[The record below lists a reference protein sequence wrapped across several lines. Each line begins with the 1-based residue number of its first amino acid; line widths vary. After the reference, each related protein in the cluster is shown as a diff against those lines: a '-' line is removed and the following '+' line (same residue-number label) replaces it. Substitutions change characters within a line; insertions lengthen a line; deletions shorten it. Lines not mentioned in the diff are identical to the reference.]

1 MKARYL
7 ARVCPLESCITRRER
22 PTCWFTVGYHQS
34 EGWMRAFPG
43 TSADSWADSR
53 WSKAGVESKVVGFLI
68 GEGQRKEGDKT
79 QLFRAP
85 SAPKLCLPLIYSL
98 SARKVPVL
106 SSDTVIRDAD
116 DRTIFILKIT
126 GLLTLDS
133 PWSSEPPQ
141 PSSAVTEKLSL

>member
-1 MKARYL
+1 MK
-7 ARVCPLESCITRRER
+7 
-22 PTCWFTVGYHQS
+22 
-34 EGWMRAFPG
+34 AFPG

-53 WSKAGVESKVVGFLI
+53 WSKAGAESKVLGFWK
-68 GEGQRKEGDKT
+68 GEGERKEGDKT

-85 SAPKLCLPLIYSL
+85 SAPKLCLPLIYTL
-98 SARKVPVL
+98 PARKVPIL

-141 PSSAVTEKLSL
+141 PSSAVTEKLSHCNYRLPALRLPGTVTGKICFAYVKKAGDL